1 MLSLKQKMNAA
12 VFYSPNNLSV
22 QEIQFPTD
30 QDEKGGVMLKVN
42 ACAVCGYDV
51 RVFRNGHSK
60 VTPPIILGHEL
71 CGEILKATTPIT
83 TSSSTTASN
92 NSNNNSNIIK
102 EGSRVAVC
110 PVIPCLNCIY
120 CYNKQYNLCINLK
133 EIGSTVDGG
142 FAEYVKIPKNVIQIG
157 GLVPV
162 PDNLS
167 NEEAALL
174 EPLACCLNGFSHI
187 GKITTTTTTAAK
199 EEEEDKKEREGRE
212 RSQSV
217 VVIIGDGPI
226 GLLHLQLSKLYGAKT
241 IVVGKISARIQKAKS
256 MGADMVIFAADDDN
270 NHQSSSH
277 KETSDNILE
286 FTDGIGAN
294 VVIVATSNPAALDL
308 AIKVAA
314 KNSKI
319 NIFAGMSKENKN
331 SNNNSNNTN
340 YNSNSNS
347 NTVPIDPN
355 WLHYNQ
361 ISITG
366 SFSSTP
372 AMLYEAARLAST
384 KQVDLTKIVTHRY
397 SLSNIEEAILAT
409 ERYYGLRTV
418 INRF

>member
-1 MLSLKQKMNAA
+1 MNAA
-12 VFYSPNNLSV
+12 VFYSRNNLGV
-22 QEIQFPTD
+22 QEIQLPTH
-30 QDEKGGVMLKVN
+30 QDEKDGVMLKVN

-51 RVFRNGHSK
+51 RVFRNGHPK

-71 CGEILKATTPIT
+71 CGEILETIT
-83 TSSSTTASN
+83 TTTTTTSN
-92 NSNNNSNIIK
+92 GIIK

-110 PVIPCLNCIY
+110 PVIPCLNCRY

-133 EIGSTVDGG
+133 EIGSSVDGG
-142 FAEYVKIPKNVIQIG
+142 FAEYVKIPKNIIQIG
-157 GLVPV
+157 GLVSV

-174 EPLACCLNGFSHI
+174 EPLACCLNTFSHI
-187 GKITTTTTTAAK
+187 GQITT
-199 EEEEDKKEREGRE
+199 EEEDKGGGGK
-212 RSQSV
+212 RSSS

-241 IVVGKISARIQKAKS
+241 IVVGKVSARIQKAKS
-256 MGADMVIFAADDDN
+256 MGADEVIFVEDDDDDDQN
-270 NHQSSSH
+270 NNSS
-277 KETSDNILE
+277 KEETSDDVLE

-308 AIKVAA
+308 AIKIAA
-314 KNSKI
+314 KNSRI
-319 NIFAGMSKENKN
+319 NIFAGMSKD
-331 SNNNSNNTN
+331 NNNNNNNNTIR
-340 YNSNSNS
+340 
-347 NTVPIDPN
+347 IDPN

-372 AMLYEAARLAST
+372 SMLYEAARLAST
-384 KQVDLTKIVTHRY
+384 KKIDLTKIVTHRY
-397 SLSNIEEAILAT
+397 SLSNIEEAMLAT
-409 ERYYGLRTV
+409 ERYYGLRAV

>member
-1 MLSLKQKMNAA
+1 MNAA
-12 VFYSPNNLSV
+12 VFYSPNNLGV
-22 QEIQFPTD
+22 QEIQLPTD
-30 QDEKGGVMLKVN
+30 KDEKGGVMLKVN
-42 ACAVCGYDV
+42 ACAICGYDV

-71 CGEILKATTPIT
+71 CGELLETIATTTTTTT
-83 TSSSTTASN
+83 TSTG
-92 NSNNNSNIIK
+92 IIK

-110 PVIPCLNCIY
+110 PVIPCLNCRY

-142 FAEYVKIPKNVIQIG
+142 FAEYVKIPKNIIQIG
-157 GLVPV
+157 GLVSV

-187 GKITTTTTTAAK
+187 GQITT
-199 EEEEDKKEREGRE
+199 EEEEKGGGK
-212 RSQSV
+212 RSSS

-241 IVVGKISARIQKAKS
+241 IVVGKVSARIQKAKS
-256 MGADMVIFAADDDN
+256 MGADEVIFADDDQN
-270 NHQSSSH
+270 SSS
-277 KETSDNILE
+277 KETSDDLLE
-286 FTDGIGAN
+286 LTGRIGAN

-308 AIKVAA
+308 AIKIAA
-314 KNSKI
+314 KNSRI
-319 NIFAGMSKENKN
+319 NIFAGMPKD
-331 SNNNSNNTN
+331 NN
-340 YNSNSNS
+340 

-372 AMLYEAARLAST
+372 SMLYEAARLASN
-384 KQVDLTKIVTHRY
+384 KKIDLSKIITHRY

-409 ERYYGLRTV
+409 EKYYGLRAV

>member
-30 QDEKGGVMLKVN
+30 LDEKGSIMLKVN

-60 VTPPIILGHEL
+60 VTPPIILGHEF
-71 CGEILKATTPIT
+71 CGEILKAATPINVSTTTT
-83 TSSSTTASN
+83 TSN
-92 NSNNNSNIIK
+92 DNIIIK

-110 PVIPCLNCIY
+110 PVIPCLNCRY

-133 EIGSTVDGG
+133 EIGSTVNGG

-157 GLVPV
+157 GLVSV

-174 EPLACCLNGFSHI
+174 EPLACCLNAFSHI
-187 GKITTTTTTAAK
+187 GQIITTTTTNK
-199 EEEEDKKEREGRE
+199 NKKDKEREGRERRE

-256 MGADMVIFAADDDN
+256 MGADEVIFADDDS
-270 NHQSSSH
+270 QSNSR
-277 KETSDNILE
+277 KETSDNILD

-308 AIKVAA
+308 AIKIAA
-314 KNSKI
+314 KNSII
-319 NIFAGMSKENKN
+319 NIFAGMPKVN
-331 SNNNSNNTN
+331 
-340 YNSNSNS
+340 NSNSNNKNS
-347 NTVPIDPN
+347 KNNTVLIDPN

-372 AMLYEAARLAST
+372 SMLYEAARLAST
-384 KQVDLTKIVTHRY
+384 KKVDLTKIVTHRY

-409 ERYYGLRTV
+409 ENYYGLRAV

>member
-1 MLSLKQKMNAA
+1 MNAA

-22 QEIQFPTD
+22 QEIQFSINQD
-30 QDEKGGVMLKVN
+30 QRDGVMLKVN

-71 CGEILKATTPIT
+71 CGELLETIT
-83 TSSSTTASN
+83 TTTTTTTTSTG
-92 NSNNNSNIIK
+92 IIK

-110 PVIPCLNCIY
+110 PVIPCLNCRY

-142 FAEYVKIPKNVIQIG
+142 FAEYVKIPKNIIQIG
-157 GLVPV
+157 GLVSV

-174 EPLACCLNGFSHI
+174 EPLACCLNAFSHI
-187 GKITTTTTTAAK
+187 GQIIK
-199 EEEEDKKEREGRE
+199 EEEGE
-212 RSQSV
+212 RSS

-256 MGADMVIFAADDDN
+256 MGADEVIFADD
-270 NHQSSSH
+270 NHQSSC
-277 KETSDNILE
+277 KETYKGTSVDNVLE

-294 VVIVATSNPAALDL
+294 IVIVATSNPAALDL
-308 AIKVAA
+308 AMKIAA
-314 KNSKI
+314 KNSII
-319 NIFAGMSKENKN
+319 NIFAGIPKEN
-331 SNNNSNNTN
+331 NNNNA
-340 YNSNSNS
+340 
-347 NTVPIDPN
+347 VAIDPN

-372 AMLYEAARLAST
+372 SMLHEAARLAST
-384 KQVDLTKIVTHRY
+384 KEIDLSKIVTHRY

-409 ERYYGLRTV
+409 ERYYGLRAV

>member
-1 MLSLKQKMNAA
+1 MNAA

-22 QEIQFPTD
+22 QEIQFPIN
-30 QDEKGGVMLKVN
+30 QNEKGGVMLKVN

-71 CGEILKATTPIT
+71 CGEILKSTTPIT
-83 TSSSTTASN
+83 TTITTTANTTTTTSN
-92 NSNNNSNIIK
+92 DIIIK

-167 NEEAALL
+167 DEEAALL

-187 GKITTTTTTAAK
+187 GQITTTTAAK
-199 EEEEDKKEREGRE
+199 EEKEDKKGRQGRE

-226 GLLHLQLSKLYGAKT
+226 GLLHLQLSKVYGAKT
-241 IVVGKISARIQKAKS
+241 IVVGK
-256 MGADMVIFAADDDN
+256 
-270 NHQSSSH
+270 
-277 KETSDNILE
+277 
-286 FTDGIGAN
+286 
-294 VVIVATSNPAALDL
+294 
-308 AIKVAA
+308 
-314 KNSKI
+314 
-319 NIFAGMSKENKN
+319 
-331 SNNNSNNTN
+331 
-340 YNSNSNS
+340 
-347 NTVPIDPN
+347 
-355 WLHYNQ
+355 
-361 ISITG
+361 
-366 SFSSTP
+366 
-372 AMLYEAARLAST
+372 
-384 KQVDLTKIVTHRY
+384 
-397 SLSNIEEAILAT
+397 
-409 ERYYGLRTV
+409 
-418 INRF
+418 

>member
-1 MLSLKQKMNAA
+1 MNAA

-22 QEIQFPTD
+22 QEIQFSINQD
-30 QDEKGGVMLKVN
+30 QRDGVMLKVN

-71 CGEILKATTPIT
+71 CGELLETIT
-83 TSSSTTASN
+83 TTTTTTTTSTG
-92 NSNNNSNIIK
+92 IIK

-110 PVIPCLNCIY
+110 PVIPCLNCRY

-142 FAEYVKIPKNVIQIG
+142 FAEYVKIPKNIIQIG
-157 GLVPV
+157 GLVSV

-174 EPLACCLNGFSHI
+174 EPLACCLNAFSHI
-187 GKITTTTTTAAK
+187 GQIIK
-199 EEEEDKKEREGRE
+199 EEEEGE
-212 RSQSV
+212 RSS

-256 MGADMVIFAADDDN
+256 MGADEVIFADD
-270 NHQSSSH
+270 NHQSSC
-277 KETSDNILE
+277 KETYKGTSVDNVLE

-294 VVIVATSNPAALDL
+294 IVIVATSNPAALDL
-308 AIKVAA
+308 AMKIAA
-314 KNSKI
+314 KNSII
-319 NIFAGMSKENKN
+319 NIFAGIPKEN
-331 SNNNSNNTN
+331 NNNNNA
-340 YNSNSNS
+340 
-347 NTVPIDPN
+347 VPIDPN

-372 AMLYEAARLAST
+372 SMLHEAARLAST
-384 KQVDLTKIVTHRY
+384 KEIDLSKIVTHRY

-409 ERYYGLRTV
+409 ERYYGLRAV

>member
-1 MLSLKQKMNAA
+1 MNAA

-22 QEIQFPTD
+22 QEVPFPAD
-30 QDEKGGVMLKVN
+30 QNQKGVKLKLK

-51 RVFRNGHSK
+51 RVYRNGHSK
-60 VTPPIILGHEL
+60 VTPPIILGHEF
-71 CGEILKATTPIT
+71 CGEILEDIT
-83 TSSSTTASN
+83 STTTTTT
-92 NSNNNSNIIK
+92 NNNGIIK

-142 FAEYVKIPKNVIQIG
+142 FAEYVTIPKNIIQIG
-157 GLVPV
+157 GLVSV

-187 GKITTTTTTAAK
+187 GSPIITK
-199 EEEEDKKEREGRE
+199 EGGEGGGE
-212 RSQSV
+212 RSSS

-241 IVVGKISARIQKAKS
+241 IVVGKVFARIQKAKS
-256 MGADMVIFAADDDN
+256 MGADLVIFAADDDHN
-270 NHQSSSH
+270 SS
-277 KETSDNILE
+277 KEETLESVLE

-294 VVIVATSNPAALDL
+294 VVIITTSNPAALDL
-308 AIKVAA
+308 AIKVAS

-319 NIFAGMSKENKN
+319 NIFAGMQNE
-331 SNNNSNNTN
+331 NNT
-340 YNSNSNS
+340 
-347 NTVPIDPN
+347 TTIPIDPN

-372 AMLYEAARLAST
+372 SMLYEAVRLAST
-384 KQVDLTKIVTHRY
+384 KQVDLSKIISHRY
-397 SLSNIEEAILAT
+397 SLNNIEEAILAT
-409 ERYYGLRTV
+409 EKYYGLRAV

>member
-1 MLSLKQKMNAA
+1 MNAA
-12 VFYSPNNLSV
+12 IFYSPNNLSV

-30 QDEKGGVMLKVN
+30 QDEKGGGVMLKVN

-83 TSSSTTASN
+83 TTTTNSTTTG
-92 NSNNNSNIIK
+92 NNNNHNIIK

-167 NEEAALL
+167 DEEAALL

-187 GKITTTTTTAAK
+187 GQITTTAAK
-199 EEEEDKKEREGRE
+199 EEEDKKERQGRE

-241 IVVGKISARIQKAKS
+241 IVVGKISDRIQKAKS
-256 MGADMVIFAADDDN
+256 MGADMVIFAADDD

-294 VVIVATSNPAALDL
+294 VVIVATSNPAALGL

-319 NIFAGMSKENKN
+319 NIFAGMSKESN
-331 SNNNSNNTN
+331 SNSSNNRSNNSNNTIR
-340 YNSNSNS
+340 
-347 NTVPIDPN
+347 IDPN

-372 AMLYEAARLAST
+372 TMLYEAARLAST
-384 KQVDLTKIVTHRY
+384 KEVDLTKIVTHRY

>member
-1 MLSLKQKMNAA
+1 MNAA

-30 QDEKGGVMLKVN
+30 LDEKGSIMLKVN

-60 VTPPIILGHEL
+60 VTPPIILGHEF
-71 CGEILKATTPIT
+71 CGEILKAATPINAT
-83 TSSSTTASN
+83 TTTTTTT
-92 NSNNNSNIIK
+92 NSNDNIIIK

-110 PVIPCLNCIY
+110 PVIPCLNCRY

-133 EIGSTVDGG
+133 EIGSTVNGG

-157 GLVPV
+157 GLVSV

-174 EPLACCLNGFSHI
+174 EPLACCLNAFSHI
-187 GKITTTTTTAAK
+187 GQIITTTITNK
-199 EEEEDKKEREGRE
+199 NKKDKEREEKERRE

-256 MGADMVIFAADDDN
+256 MGADEVIFADDDD
-270 NHQSSSH
+270 NHQSSSR
-277 KETSDNILE
+277 KETSDNILD

-308 AIKVAA
+308 AIKIAA
-314 KNSKI
+314 KNSII
-319 NIFAGMSKENKN
+319 NIFAGMPKENNSNKNNKNKN
-331 SNNNSNNTN
+331 SKNNT
-340 YNSNSNS
+340 
-347 NTVPIDPN
+347 VLIDPN

-372 AMLYEAARLAST
+372 SMLYEAARLAST
-384 KQVDLTKIVTHRY
+384 KKVDLAKIVTHRY

-409 ERYYGLRTV
+409 EKYYGLRTV

>member
-1 MLSLKQKMNAA
+1 LLSLKQKMNAA
-12 VFYSPNNLSV
+12 VFYSPNNLGV
-22 QEIQFPTD
+22 QEIQLPTD
-30 QDEKGGVMLKVN
+30 KDEKGGVMLKVN

-51 RVFRNGHSK
+51 LVFRNGHAK

-71 CGEILKATTPIT
+71 CGEILETIT
-83 TSSSTTASN
+83 TTTTTTTSTG
-92 NSNNNSNIIK
+92 IIK

-110 PVIPCLNCIY
+110 PVIPCLNCRY

-142 FAEYVKIPKNVIQIG
+142 FAEYIKIPKNIIQIG
-157 GLVPV
+157 GLVSV

-187 GKITTTTTTAAK
+187 GQITI
-199 EEEEDKKEREGRE
+199 EEEDKGGGGQEK
-212 RSQSV
+212 SSS

-256 MGADMVIFAADDDN
+256 MGADEVIFAADD
-270 NHQSSSH
+270 HQNSSS
-277 KETSDNILE
+277 KETSDDVLE
-286 FTDGIGAN
+286 LTGGIGAN

-308 AIKVAA
+308 SIKIAA
-314 KNSKI
+314 KNSRI
-319 NIFAGMSKENKN
+319 NIFAGMSKD
-331 SNNNSNNTN
+331 NNNNNNTIR
-340 YNSNSNS
+340 
-347 NTVPIDPN
+347 IDPN

-372 AMLYEAARLAST
+372 SMLYEAARLAST
-384 KQVDLTKIVTHRY
+384 KKIDLTKIVTHRY
-397 SLSNIEEAILAT
+397 SLSNIEEAMLAT
-409 ERYYGLRTV
+409 EKYYGLRAV

>member
-1 MLSLKQKMNAA
+1 MNAA
-12 VFYSPNNLSV
+12 VFYSPNNLGV
-22 QEIQFPTD
+22 QEIQLPTD
-30 QDEKGGVMLKVN
+30 KDEKGGVMLKVN

-51 RVFRNGHSK
+51 LVFRNGHAK

-71 CGEILKATTPIT
+71 CGEILETIT
-83 TSSSTTASN
+83 TTTTTTTTSTG
-92 NSNNNSNIIK
+92 IIK

-110 PVIPCLNCIY
+110 PVIPCLNCRY

-142 FAEYVKIPKNVIQIG
+142 FAEYIKIPKNIIQIG
-157 GLVPV
+157 GLVSV

-187 GKITTTTTTAAK
+187 GQITI
-199 EEEEDKKEREGRE
+199 EEEDKGGGGQEK
-212 RSQSV
+212 SSS

-241 IVVGKISARIQKAKS
+241 IVVGKVSARIQKAKS
-256 MGADMVIFAADDDN
+256 MGADEVIFVDDDDQN
-270 NHQSSSH
+270 NSS
-277 KETSDNILE
+277 KETSDDVLE

-308 AIKVAA
+308 AIKIAA
-314 KNSKI
+314 KNSRI
-319 NIFAGMSKENKN
+319 NIFAGMSKD
-331 SNNNSNNTN
+331 NNNNNNTIR
-340 YNSNSNS
+340 
-347 NTVPIDPN
+347 IDPN

-372 AMLYEAARLAST
+372 SMLYEAARLAST
-384 KQVDLTKIVTHRY
+384 KKIDLTKIVTHRY
-397 SLSNIEEAILAT
+397 SLSNIEEAMLAT
-409 ERYYGLRTV
+409 EKYYGLRAV

>member
-1 MLSLKQKMNAA
+1 MNAA

-30 QDEKGGVMLKVN
+30 LDEKGSIMLKVN

-60 VTPPIILGHEL
+60 VTPPIILGHEF
-71 CGEILKATTPIT
+71 CGEILKAATPINATTTTNIT
-83 TSSSTTASN
+83 TSN
-92 NSNNNSNIIK
+92 DNIIIK

-110 PVIPCLNCIY
+110 PVIPCLNCRY

-133 EIGSTVDGG
+133 EIGSTVNGG

-157 GLVPV
+157 GLVSV

-174 EPLACCLNGFSHI
+174 EPLACCLNAFSHI
-187 GKITTTTTTAAK
+187 GQIITTTTTNENK
-199 EEEEDKKEREGRE
+199 KDKEREGRERRE

-256 MGADMVIFAADDDN
+256 MGADEVIFADDEN
-270 NHQSSSH
+270 PQSSSR
-277 KETSDNILE
+277 KETSVDNILD

-308 AIKVAA
+308 AIKIAA
-314 KNSKI
+314 KNSII
-319 NIFAGMSKENKN
+319 NIFAGMPKVN
-331 SNNNSNNTN
+331 
-340 YNSNSNS
+340 NSNSNKNKNTNN
-347 NTVPIDPN
+347 NTVLIDPN

-372 AMLYEAARLAST
+372 SMLYEAARLAST
-384 KQVDLTKIVTHRY
+384 KKVDLTKIVTHRY

-409 ERYYGLRTV
+409 ENYYGLRAV

>member
-1 MLSLKQKMNAA
+1 MNAA
-12 VFYSPNNLSV
+12 VFYSPNNLGV
-22 QEIQFPTD
+22 QEIQLPTD
-30 QDEKGGVMLKVN
+30 KDEKVGVMLKVN
-42 ACAVCGYDV
+42 ACAICGYDV

-71 CGEILKATTPIT
+71 SGELLETIATTTTTTTT
-83 TSSSTTASN
+83 TSTG
-92 NSNNNSNIIK
+92 IIK

-110 PVIPCLNCIY
+110 PVIPCLNCRY

-142 FAEYVKIPKNVIQIG
+142 FAEYVKIPKNIIQIG
-157 GLVPV
+157 GLVSV

-187 GKITTTTTTAAK
+187 GQITT
-199 EEEEDKKEREGRE
+199 EEEEKGGGK
-212 RSQSV
+212 RSSS

-241 IVVGKISARIQKAKS
+241 IVVGKVSARIQKAKS
-256 MGADMVIFAADDDN
+256 MGADEVIFADDDQN
-270 NHQSSSH
+270 SSS
-277 KETSDNILE
+277 KETSDDLLE
-286 FTDGIGAN
+286 LTGRIGAN

-308 AIKVAA
+308 AIKIAA
-314 KNSKI
+314 KNSRI
-319 NIFAGMSKENKN
+319 NIFAGMPKD
-331 SNNNSNNTN
+331 NN
-340 YNSNSNS
+340 

-372 AMLYEAARLAST
+372 SMLYEAARLASN
-384 KQVDLTKIVTHRY
+384 KKIDLSKIITHRY

-409 ERYYGLRTV
+409 EKYYGLRAV

>member
-1 MLSLKQKMNAA
+1 MNAA

-71 CGEILKATTPIT
+71 CGELLETIT
-83 TSSSTTASN
+83 TTTTTTTTSTG
-92 NSNNNSNIIK
+92 IIK

-110 PVIPCLNCIY
+110 PVIPCLNCRY

-142 FAEYVKIPKNVIQIG
+142 FAEYIKIPKNIIQIG
-157 GLVPV
+157 GLVSV

-174 EPLACCLNGFSHI
+174 EPLACCLNAFSHI
-187 GKITTTTTTAAK
+187 GQIIK
-199 EEEEDKKEREGRE
+199 EEEGE
-212 RSQSV
+212 RSS

-256 MGADMVIFAADDDN
+256 MGADEVIFADDDKN
-270 NHQSSSH
+270 SSS
-277 KETSDNILE
+277 KETSDDVLE

-294 VVIVATSNPAALDL
+294 IVIVATSNPAALDL
-308 AIKVAA
+308 AIKIAA
-314 KNSKI
+314 KNSRI
-319 NIFAGMSKENKN
+319 NIFAGMSKH
-331 SNNNSNNTN
+331 NNNTIR
-340 YNSNSNS
+340 
-347 NTVPIDPN
+347 IDPN
-355 WLHYNQ
+355 WL
-361 ISITG
+361 
-366 SFSSTP
+366 
-372 AMLYEAARLAST
+372 
-384 KQVDLTKIVTHRY
+384 
-397 SLSNIEEAILAT
+397 
-409 ERYYGLRTV
+409 
-418 INRF
+418 